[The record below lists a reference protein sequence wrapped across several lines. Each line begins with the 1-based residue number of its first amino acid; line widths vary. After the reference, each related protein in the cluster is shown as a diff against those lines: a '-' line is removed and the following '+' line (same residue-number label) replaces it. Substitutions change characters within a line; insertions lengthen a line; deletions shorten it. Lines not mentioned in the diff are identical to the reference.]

1 LNIVEHDESG
11 RILSVINY
19 PTSDQAVSELE
30 EYRDRLVLPQG
41 YVIDWDRHYV
51 ADGEIAERPSMGAY
65 LDGAIIKGV
74 KSGASI
80 TIDGEKY
87 EADGTDIELWFD
99 RSGLFRISISL
110 WPYADFEVTY
120 ENRTSVQL

>member
-1 LNIVEHDESG
+1 MNIVEHDESG

-19 PTSDQAVSELE
+19 PTSDRSVFELE
-30 EYRDRLVLPQG
+30 EYRDRLFLPQG
-41 YVIDWDRHYV
+41 YVIDWGRHYV
-51 ADGEIAERPSMGAY
+51 VDGEIAERPSMGAY

-99 RSGLFRISISL
+99 RSGLFRISITL
-110 WPYADFEVTY
+110 WPYSDFEVMY